1 MGWIQIRIRIPELK
15 KYKAVSG
22 SGIIHSGSATILDS
36 IVIPDRNF
44 FLDSDLFVTDP
55 DPAKMK
61 EQLNN

>member
-1 MGWIQIRIRIPELK
+1 M
-15 KYKAVSG
+15 
-22 SGIIHSGSATILDS
+22 D
-36 IVIPDRNF
+36 PDRNF